1 MSIYGMDA
9 KEKML
14 LIINP
19 VSGTHTKERIPERA
33 TAILSPRF
41 DVEICYTEYAG
52 HATLL
57 AQEAVDKKYP
67 YVVAVGG
74 DGTCNE
80 VARSLIHTDTALG
93 IIPIGSGNG
102 LARHLSI
109 PLDPER
115 ALQMLDTAV
124 VESIDYGKAN
134 EKVFFCTCGM
144 GFDAWVSRKFA
155 EGKHRGAMNYVKKA
169 VEEYLKYKN
178 EVYRIETADGV
189 IQEKAFVVACGN
201 AAQYGNNAY
210 IAPRADLHDGKID
223 VTILYPITP
232 IDVLPVVVQLFTKW
246 LWVSPY
252 VKAFETNA
260 LTVTRERSGVMHLDG
275 EPVDMPEKIEISC
288 VKGGLKVLVP
298 GKKPRKSIV
307 EPIQSLIFD
316 VVDTIK
322 HELDI

>member
-1 MSIYGMDA
+1 MSIYGMDE

-41 DVEICYTEYAG
+41 DVGICYTEYAG

-57 AQEAVDKKYP
+57 AQEAVDKKYS

-109 PLDPER
+109 PLNPER

-124 VESIDYGKAN
+124 VESIDYCKAN
-134 EKVFFCTCGM
+134 EKSFSVPA
-144 GFDAWVSRKFA
+144 AWDSM
-155 EGKHRGAMNYVKKA
+155 RG
-169 VEEYLKYKN
+169 
-178 EVYRIETADGV
+178 
-189 IQEKAFVVACGN
+189 
-201 AAQYGNNAY
+201 
-210 IAPRADLHDGKID
+210 
-223 VTILYPITP
+223 
-232 IDVLPVVVQLFTKW
+232 
-246 LWVSPY
+246 
-252 VKAFETNA
+252 
-260 LTVTRERSGVMHLDG
+260 
-275 EPVDMPEKIEISC
+275 
-288 VKGGLKVLVP
+288 
-298 GKKPRKSIV
+298 
-307 EPIQSLIFD
+307 
-316 VVDTIK
+316 
-322 HELDI
+322 